1 MRVPIIVLALMAVAI
16 SIQSVPVSA
25 APPIFTSADVTFA
38 ASFPGCSQTGNPGPI
53 STCQAGGT
61 FQIDPQGDSVIIGGV
76 ATATGS
82 YGVLHAYAASKGS
95 CSVVD
100 SSVNCSI
107 LGQAD
112 AFASATYEDLLTLSN
127 APPSGTLQVTMQV
140 HGTYSG
146 ACVFLPTYTGSTTS
160 CGMVQSEVFDPGAT
174 ITPPFNNLGYAPTN
188 VDTQVTLLYSFT
200 STGGVATIGFETSMT
215 IATYCS
221 FGNLFYCAASG
232 DFSNTAIVTGVQVL
246 DSFGNPV
253 SNVGI
258 TSASGTDYNKLVP
271 LLIMVPNV
279 VGLTQLAASAA
290 IVGSGLIVGTVS
302 LQSSSTVA
310 SGSVIGQSP
319 ASGTGVLDGST
330 VNLTVSSGPPQVAV
344 PNVVGQTQ
352 AAAGSAIVGAGLAV
366 GTVTPQSSATVTAG
380 EIISESP
387 AAGTSVAVASDV
399 NLVVSTGP
407 TVVQLLAAL
416 LFEVTGVGPGNSLP
430 NKVAQAQA
438 YYAVPDIQT
447 TCGVLTGFV
456 NEVAAQSGKNI
467 SPQVDMKLI
476 ADAQAIQAAIGCN

>member
-1 MRVPIIVLALMAVAI
+1 MRVPTIVFVLTAVAI
-16 SIQSVPVSA
+16 PVLSVSASA
-25 APPIFTSADVTFA
+25 APPIFTSAEVKFA

-61 FQIDPQGDSVIIGGV
+61 FQIDPQGDSVTIGGV

-95 CSVVD
+95 CGIVD
-100 SSVNCSI
+100 PSVNCTSE
-107 LGQAD
+107 GQAD
-112 AFASATYEDLLTLSN
+112 AFASATYEDLLTLTN
-127 APPSGTLQVTMQV
+127 APPSGKLQVTIQV

-160 CGMVQSEVFDPGAT
+160 CGMVQSELSDPGAT
-174 ITPPFNNLGYAPTN
+174 ITPSFNNLGYAPTN

-200 STGGVATIGFETSMT
+200 STGGVATIGFETSIT
-215 IATYCS
+215 IATYCA

-232 DFSNTAIVTGVQVL
+232 DFSNTAIVTGIQVL
-246 DSFGNPV
+246 DASGNPV

-258 TSASGTDYNKLVP
+258 TSASGTDYNNLVP
-271 LLIMVPNV
+271 LPITVPNV
-279 VGLTQLAASAA
+279 VGLTQSAA
-290 IVGSGLIVGTVS
+290 NAAILGSGLIVETVTA
-302 LQSSSTVA
+302 QSSSTV
-310 SGSVIGQSP
+310 STGSVISQSP
-319 ASGTGVLDGST
+319 ASGTGVLDGSA
-330 VNLTVSSGPPQVAV
+330 VNLIISSGPPQVAV

-352 AAAGSAIVGAGLAV
+352 AAAGSAIIGAGLVV

-380 EIISESP
+380 EVISENP

-399 NLVVSTGP
+399 NLVVSSGP

-416 LFEVTGVGPGNSLP
+416 LLEVTGVGPGNSLT
-430 NKVAQAQA
+430 NKVVQAQT
-438 YYAVPDIQT
+438 YYAVPDIQA
-447 TCGVLTGFV
+447 TCGALTGFV

-467 SPQVDMKLI
+467 APPVDTKLI
-476 ADAQAIQAAIGCN
+476 ADARAIQAAIGCN